1 MKLKK
6 GKKGFTL
13 IELIIS
19 IAIISILLIALLTSF
34 TGSFKQVLLNGSR
47 TKSVFEAQ
55 NKIDNIINDVS
66 IASGDSQASVQ
77 AYNIQIKL
85 YSKDG
90 TKNITSSTINGNM
103 IKVDMKDK
111 NKVTLSTFIPNW

>member
-1 MKLKK
+1 MRLKK
-6 GKKGFTL
+6 KKKGFTL

-19 IAIISILLIALLTSF
+19 IAIISILLIGLLTSF
-34 TGSFKQVLLNGSR
+34 AGNFKQVFSNGSR

-66 IASGDSQASVQ
+66 IANGDSKASVQ
-77 AYNIQIKL
+77 AYGIKIKL

-90 TKNITSSTINGNM
+90 SKSITSGTISGNM
-103 IKVDMKDK
+103 VKVNMNDK
-111 NKVTLSTFIPNW
+111 NNVTLSTFVPNE

>member
-1 MKLKK
+1 MRLKK

-34 TGSFKQVLLNGSR
+34 TGSFKQVFSNGSR

-66 IASGDSQASVQ
+66 ISSGDSQASVQ
-77 AYNIQIKL
+77 AYSIQIKL

-90 TKNITSSTINGNM
+90 TKNITSGTINGNM

-111 NKVTLSTFIPNW
+111 NEVTLSTFIPN

>member
-1 MKLKK
+1 MRLKK
-6 GKKGFTL
+6 EKKGFTL

-34 TGSFKQVLLNGSR
+34 TGSFKQVFSNGSR

-55 NKIDNIINDVS
+55 NKIDNIINDIN
-66 IASGDSQASVQ
+66 IARGDAQSSVQ
-77 AYNIQIKL
+77 TYSLQIKL

-90 TKNITSSTINGNM
+90 TKNITSGTINGNI
-103 IKVDMKDK
+103 IKVDMNDK
-111 NKVTLSTFIPNW
+111 NNITLSTFVPN